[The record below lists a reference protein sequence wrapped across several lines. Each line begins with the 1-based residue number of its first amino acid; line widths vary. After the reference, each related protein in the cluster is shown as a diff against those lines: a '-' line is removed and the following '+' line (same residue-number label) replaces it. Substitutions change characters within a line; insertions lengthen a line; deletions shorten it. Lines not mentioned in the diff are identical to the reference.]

1 LSLLALAGVPP
12 LNGFMSK
19 LVLFTAAIDSHL
31 YWLALAGVLNSA
43 FSLAYYGWVIK
54 RMYLDDAPDMTAVKE
69 PRLFVGVLALSSA
82 IIILLGV
89 YPEPVFSLMLRIAT
103 GL

>member
-1 LSLLALAGVPP
+1 
-12 LNGFMSK
+12 
-19 LVLFTAAIDSHL
+19 
-31 YWLALAGVLNSA
+31 
-43 FSLAYYGWVIK
+43 
-54 RMYLDDAPDMTAVKE
+54 VKE